1 MLKVTQTLEI
11 TQITHTEIFSY
22 HEDETNAHPNESTNR
37 RIQTVSQMQI
47 FWRVGLA
54 HDLDQ
59 L

>member
-11 TQITHTEIFSY
+11 TQITHTEIFSFSRGR
-22 HEDETNAHPNESTNR
+22 DEHTSE
-37 RIQTVSQMQI
+37 RIHQSYTDCVADAN